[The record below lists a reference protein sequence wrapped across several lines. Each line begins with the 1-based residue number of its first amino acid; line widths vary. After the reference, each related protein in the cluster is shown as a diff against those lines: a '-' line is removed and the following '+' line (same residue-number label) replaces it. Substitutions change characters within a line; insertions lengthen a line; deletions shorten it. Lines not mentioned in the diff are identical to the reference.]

1 MLMVIED
8 IDDDLENT
16 NPEGRVKEVSIYN
29 KLTSSA
35 SQMPSSDHSKSQAEL
50 SEILIKKTSGRII

>member
-16 NPEGRVKEVSIYN
+16 NPEGRVKEVSVYN